1 MNRHTLPLCL
11 ILSAT
16 LGGMSVNAAHAGGAI
31 TKCVDGAGRITLTDQ
46 ACDARTVSSSIAV
59 PGTPSE
65 NADSPDNAP
74 LAGGQRGTYQPLPL
88 RQARWVP
95 SALAA
100 PHAPLA
106 SDMATMKQA
115 RIQMMLQDAA
125 PRTRLASR

>member
-1 MNRHTLPLCL
+1 MNRHHLTLSLV
-11 ILSAT
+11 LSAM
-16 LGGMSVNAAHAGGAI
+16 LGGLSMHTAQAGGAI

-59 PGTPSE
+59 PGTPPDT
-65 NADSPDNAP
+65 ADIPDNAP

-88 RQARWVP
+88 RQARWTP
-95 SALAA
+95 ASLPA
-100 PHAPLA
+100 PHAPLS

-115 RIQMMLQDAA
+115 RVQMMLQDAA

>member
-1 MNRHTLPLCL
+1 MNRHHLPLCL

-16 LGGMSVNAAHAGGAI
+16 LGGMTVNAAHAGGAI

-59 PGTPSE
+59 PGTPS
-65 NADSPDNAP
+65 DDTDIPDNAP
-74 LAGGQRGTYQPLPL
+74 LAGQRGTYQPLPL
-88 RQARWVP
+88 RQARWTP
-95 SALAA
+95 ASLPA

-125 PRTRLASR
+125 PRARLASR